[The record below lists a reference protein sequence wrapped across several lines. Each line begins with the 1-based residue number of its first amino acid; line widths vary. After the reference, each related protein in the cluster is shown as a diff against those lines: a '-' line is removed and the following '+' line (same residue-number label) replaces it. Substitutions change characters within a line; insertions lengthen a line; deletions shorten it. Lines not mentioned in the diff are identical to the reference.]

1 MATRSMRYDSPAYLV
16 PLTVS
21 KETAAG
27 ASAVGAK
34 YVAFTTMLL
43 KSATV
48 MLTTTGTLTAAGNT
62 NLTFK
67 KLGTATTSVG
77 FVNLNPYG
85 TSTVNQVGTNVTL
98 TGTLTQGEMIA
109 ATNGTDATFVTSVT
123 YEFLIS
129 PGADITA

>member
-21 KETAAG
+21 KETVAG
-27 ASAVGAK
+27 AGAVGAK

-77 FVNLNPYG
+77 FVNLNGYG
-85 TSTVNQVGTNVTL
+85 TATVNQVGTQVTL
-98 TGTLTQGEMIA
+98 AGTLSKGDMIA